1 MVQHRSHATQ
11 KNLFCVECMAAEP
24 QRLSSRMSSI
34 GFKVSTIS
42 FAEIIHG
49 RDSSVRVTD
58 DGLIYAVDLVM
69 VVTELER
76 KHAGQALRRVMERNL
91 LGFNLKH
98 RNTGGQ
104 GNSKTELINLKDAIQ
119 LIMVLPGEMAKTI
132 RAQIGDVMTKFF
144 AGDESLVDQIRANSE
159 SNSAIAQLAR
169 ASLPD
174 KDREDPDSRHKRIKR
189 EELELARLEQEIQEK
204 RIHNMS
210 SFMTLMTQIR
220 PDWMQTDARFRLQTE
235 DMVKNIITTAPGSAQ
250 LALTNSSEQGKSASL
265 SISQLAQELG
275 CKALSHGDACSVGRM
290 AAKRYKASHGA
301 EPPKH
306 RQWVDGAERVVNS
319 YTEADRAL
327 LVTVLTDLG
336 LVPE

>member
-1 MVQHRSHATQ
+1 
-11 KNLFCVECMAAEP
+11 
-24 QRLSSRMSSI
+24 MSSI

-49 RDSSVRVTD
+49 RDSSVRVTH

-69 VVTELER
+69 AVTGKERDYSGQVLRTLPEDSFQSRKFLER
-76 KHAGQALRRVMERNL
+76 QLSNRGGHKTKLLNL
-91 LGFNLKH
+91 
-98 RNTGGQ
+98 Q
-104 GNSKTELINLKDAIQ
+104 DAIQ

-144 AGDESLVDQIRANSE
+144 AGDESLVDQIRANAE
-159 SNSAIAQLAR
+159 SDSAIAQLAR

-235 DMVKNIITTAPGSAQ
+235 DMVKNIITKAPGSAQ

-319 YTEADRAL
+319 YTETDRAL